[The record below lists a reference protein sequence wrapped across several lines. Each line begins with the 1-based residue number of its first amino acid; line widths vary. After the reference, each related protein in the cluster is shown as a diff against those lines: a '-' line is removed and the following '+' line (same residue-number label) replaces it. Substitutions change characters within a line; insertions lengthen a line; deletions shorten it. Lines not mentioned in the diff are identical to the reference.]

1 MSVQSSLVIHPIFE
15 FGSDQQKKKY
25 IPELIKGK
33 LIGCFGLTEPD
44 HGSDPSSMQTTAKK
58 ADNGWVLNGS
68 KTWITNAPIAD
79 VAIVWAKTD
88 DYDIQGFILDKNKHK
103 FRTEKID
110 GKLSLLSLIHI
121 SEPTRPY

>member
-1 MSVQSSLVIHPIFE
+1 MSVQIPFYSPKFLNL
-15 FGSDQQKKKY
+15 GAMNRKKY

-33 LIGCFGLTEPD
+33 LIGCFGLTEPIM
-44 HGSDPSSMQTTAKK
+44 GQTLQACKPRQK

-103 FRTEKID
+103 FRTEKIVEN
-110 GKLSLLSLIHI
+110 SH
-121 SEPTRPY
+121 